1 MVDKPIRAPND
12 RAVRTSTRRYGS
24 NPRWL
29 LKALRE
35 VAHEVQQLTW
45 DIDDALLT
53 RRPPPETGLRED
65 WSILEIVGFLRDS
78 EAEDLRAVQ
87 AICARSGARLTE
99 RRAHLGPGE
108 RSYRLEDFRNLLWEF
123 SSLREELLWTLQWAD
138 SAWEHKGI
146 HPHRGEVTLNQFVH
160 EINERDLEA
169 MWSLR
174 RLCEA
179 DAATRARRS
188 GGRPT

>member
-1 MVDKPIRAPND
+1 MP
-12 RAVRTSTRRYGS
+12 TSSRRYGS

-45 DIDDALLT
+45 GIDDALLT

-87 AICARSGARLTE
+87 AICARSGARLPE
-99 RRAHLGPGE
+99 RRAHLGPV
-108 RSYRLEDFRNLLWEF
+108 S
-123 SSLREELLWTLQWAD
+123 
-138 SAWEHKGI
+138 
-146 HPHRGEVTLNQFVH
+146 
-160 EINERDLEA
+160 
-169 MWSLR
+169 
-174 RLCEA
+174 
-179 DAATRARRS
+179 AATASISSRTCCGGSPRYARSCS
-188 GGRPT
+188 GRCNGPRRPGSTTASIATAAR

>member
-1 MVDKPIRAPND
+1 MP
-12 RAVRTSTRRYGS
+12 TSTRRYGS
-24 NPRWL
+24 NQRWL

-45 DIDDALLT
+45 GLDDAILT
-53 RRPPPETGLRED
+53 RRPPPEAGLRED

-87 AICARSGARLTE
+87 AICDRSGAALPE

-108 RSYRLEDFRNLLWEF
+108 RRYRLEEFRDLLYGF
-123 SSLREELLWTLQWAD
+123 ASLREELLWTLQWAGA
-138 SAWEHKGI
+138 AWEHRGV
-146 HPHRGEVTLNQFVH
+146 HPHRGEIPLDQFVH

-179 DAATRARRS
+179 GAGAARR
-188 GGRPT
+188 RA

>member
-1 MVDKPIRAPND
+1 MPV
-12 RAVRTSTRRYGS
+12 SSRRFGS
-24 NPRWL
+24 NQRWL

-35 VAHEVQQLTW
+35 VAREVEQLTW
-45 DIDDALLT
+45 GLDEAFLA

-78 EAEDLRAVQ
+78 EEEDVRAVA
-87 AICARSGARLTE
+87 AICARDGAPLGE

-108 RSYRLEDFRNLLWEF
+108 RRYRLDQFQDLLWGF
-123 SSLREELLWTLQWAD
+123 ASLREELLWTLQWAG
-138 SAWEHKGI
+138 SAWEHHGV
-146 HPHRGEVTLNQFVH
+146 HPHRGTVPLEQFVH

-179 DAATRARRS
+179 APAGSGRRQRRA
-188 GGRPT
+188 

>member
-1 MVDKPIRAPND
+1 MP
-12 RAVRTSTRRYGS
+12 TSSRRYGS
-24 NPRWL
+24 NRRWL

-45 DIDDALLT
+45 GLDDAILT
-53 RRPPPETGLRED
+53 RRPPPQAGLRED

-78 EAEDLRAVQ
+78 EAEDLRAVE
-87 AICARSGARLTE
+87 AILARSGARLPE

-108 RSYRLEDFRNLLWEF
+108 RGYRLEQFQNLLRQF
-123 SSLREELLWTLQWAD
+123 ASFREELLWTLEWAG
-138 SAWEHKGI
+138 SAWEHRGV
-146 HPHRGEVTLNQFVH
+146 HPHRGEVTLDQFIH

-174 RLCEA
+174 HLREA
-179 DAATRARRS
+179 AQAASSTPEPWRS
-188 GGRPT
+188 